1 MECTQNLNRIRT
13 VCTYRLPNN
22 YNRSIKK
29 YQKEINNYFAPFKTF
44 QIALNQFK
52 KSTAN

>member
-1 MECTQNLNRIRT
+1 MYIQITEQLKQK
-13 VCTYRLPNN
+13 YQ
-22 YNRSIKK
+22 K